1 MADYAPSSPQKD
13 NRINLVFPRSLTKLF
28 GFMKSKTIDLIESES
43 KMVISRV
50 GESGKEGEVLR
61 S

>member
-1 MADYAPSSPQKD
+1 
-13 NRINLVFPRSLTKLF
+13 
-28 GFMKSKTIDLIESES
+28 MKSKTIDLIESES